1 VSVLLWVTFYYR
13 LRHVTSGRGTSRN
26 LVALKAEV
34 DEKNGILQSLRR
46 SLAESDE
53 KLARRSQQCRQLMD
67 IVSVRRLKLDRQPL
81 FSFVSFY
88 LILAASNFVTGARE
102 AHEFD

>member
-1 VSVLLWVTFYYR
+1 M
-13 LRHVTSGRGTSRN
+13 
-26 LVALKAEV
+26 ALKAEI

-67 IVSVRRLKLDRQPL
+67 IVSVRRLEFDRQL
-81 FSFVSFY
+81 LLTFVSFR
-88 LILAASNFVTGARE
+88 LIVAASDYVSGSRE
-102 AHEFD
+102 AHEFN

>member
-1 VSVLLWVTFYYR
+1 MHVDSSFHSNAS
-13 LRHVTSGRGTSRN
+13 LRGASRN
-26 LVALKAEV
+26 LAALKAEV

-67 IVSVRRLKLDRQPL
+67 IVSVRASRAVVE
-81 FSFVSFY
+81 S
-88 LILAASNFVTGARE
+88 LIPVDFNTASGTGK
-102 AHEFD
+102 AHEFH